1 VLAKGPAAIILSG
14 GAVFFWA
21 AFTKRWRDALRCLH
35 PVAIATFCL
44 TALPWYIACAQR
56 NPDFFRV
63 FIIEHNFKRFLTPE
77 FQHVQPFWY
86 YIPVILVAF
95 LPWTP
100 AALISVTFE
109 LRRYLRGYRFSP
121 STVFFLCWSLFC
133 LLFFSISRSKLPG
146 YILPAVP
153 AIGMLLTKSYVYMT
167 SQQSRVFRWIEF
179 GIGILV
185 AALGIALVSISFD
198 QSTISKE
205 VLLSEG
211 WVIAALGIANAFLGI
226 RRRKVFLSCNLVS
239 FCVVPVLILLGCFN
253 LLSPHFMAQDP
264 SGKTLAGEIVASR
277 IPLDEI
283 YVANMRRG
291 QLFSLNFYLHHVMK
305 QWNPAEQHEG
315 FVLVQFNSCRED
327 HEELRLACAD
337 RSAKMTPSGWFIY
350 KLKRSD

>member
-1 VLAKGPAAIILSG
+1 MIERLFSRAHHGSRCSSSVFFLGLRCSRKDPPPSFSLVAPSFSGRRSQNG
-14 GAVFFWA
+14 GATRFD
-21 AFTKRWRDALRCLH
+21 AFI
-35 PVAIATFCL
+35 PSAIATFCL

-86 YIPVILVAF
+86 YIPVVLVAF

-100 AALISVTFE
+100 AVLISVTFE
-109 LRRYLRGYRFSP
+109 IRRYLRGYRVSP
-121 STVFFLCWSLFC
+121 STLFFLCWALFC
-133 LLFFSISRSKLPG
+133 LLFFSISKSKLPG

-153 AIGMLLTKSYVYMT
+153 GIGMLLTKSYVYMT

-211 WVIAALGIANAFLGI
+211 WVIAGLGIANALLGI
-226 RRRKVFLSCNLVS
+226 RRRKTFLSCNLAS
-239 FCVVPVLILLGCFN
+239 LCVVPVLILLGCFN
-253 LLSPHFMAQDP
+253 LLRPHFMAEDPFRQD
-264 SGKTLAGEIVASR
+264 
-277 IPLDEI
+277 
-283 YVANMRRG
+283 
-291 QLFSLNFYLHHVMK
+291 
-305 QWNPAEQHEG
+305 
-315 FVLVQFNSCRED
+315 SCRRTHCESEF
-327 HEELRLACAD
+327 HSMRFMLRTCIAANC
-337 RSAKMTPSGWFIY
+337 SA
-350 KLKRSD
+350 